1 MFRVELM
8 TESSQSYFKVG
19 ICKKNESIVK
29 YIKCLLYLILLSSL
43 YKERLQIKLVNMNSI

>member
-1 MFRVELM
+1 M